1 MSKKIEVK
9 DSTEYKEEGIAIA
22 PTVEVEEN
30 NKNPVIY
37 IFLNK
42 SLGMSV
48 GKAAAQAAH
57 AAVFAAA
64 ESDTSEQQL
73 WRVNPHKT
81 IIVLEARNEEHL
93 RSISTYLQQRG
104 FYSNMI
110 VDEGVN
116 EIDPHTITALSTC
129 IIDKNNDHTKQTFST
144 FSLYKGMIEINLRVD
159 R

>member
-1 MSKKIEVK
+1 MSRRIKVRDAEDDKFNPELP
-9 DSTEYKEEGIAIA
+9 A
-22 PTVEVEEN
+22 PVEVEETR
-30 NKNPVIY
+30 KNPVIY

-48 GKAAAQAAH
+48 GKAAAQSAH

-73 WRVNPHKT
+73 WRINPHKT
-81 IIVLEARNEEHL
+81 IIVLEARDENHM

-104 FYSNMI
+104 FYSYMI

-129 IIDKNNDHTKQTFST
+129 IIDKNDPHTKETFST
-144 FSLYKGMIEINLRVD
+144 FSLYKDLIEINLKVD

>member
-1 MSKKIEVK
+1 MPRRIEVK
-9 DSTEYKEEGIAIA
+9 DGSEDKGSS
-22 PTVEVEEN
+22 VEMVES
-30 NKNPVIY
+30 KSPVIY

-48 GKAAAQAAH
+48 GKAAAQSAH

-81 IIVLEARNEEHL
+81 IIVLEARDEAHM

-104 FYSNMI
+104 FYTNMI

-116 EIDPHTITALSTC
+116 EIDPHTITALSTG
-129 IIDKNNDHTKQTFST
+129 IINKNDQHTKDTFST
-144 FSLYKGMIEINLRVD
+144 FSLYRDIVEINLKVNR
-159 R
+159 